1 LALDQPPDLI
11 LLDIMMPE
19 SDVFDA
25 LTSELSYKR
34 AWSVAETLEYMRVQS
49 GVSLDP
55 GLLALFMESIPEVLE
70 FPSHHAE
77 PTAPYWVHWITS
89 FAQSPVPDRL

>member
-25 LTSELSYKR
+25 LTSERPYKR
-34 AWSVAETLEYMRVQS
+34 AWSVAETLE
-49 GVSLDP
+49 
-55 GLLALFMESIPEVLE
+55 
-70 FPSHHAE
+70 
-77 PTAPYWVHWITS
+77 
-89 FAQSPVPDRL
+89 